1 MGRVHAP
8 YKLYDVLGQEN
19 GIMELSRKKRAVNLM
34 KWDEVRRLYP
44 ERFVKI
50 QILDS
55 HIENSVR
62 FTDDMTVIQAFED
75 EKEATREL
83 VRATDD
89 ILVYHTGK
97 EKIEVPIKQIFGFR
111 SAI

>member
-1 MGRVHAP
+1 M
-8 YKLYDVLGQEN
+8 QWN
-19 GIMELSRKKRAVNLM
+19 
-34 KWDEVRRLYP
+34 EVRKIYP

-50 QILDS
+50 QILES
-55 HIENSVR
+55 HVQNNIR
-62 FTDDMTVIQAFED
+62 YIDDMTVIQAFED

-83 VRATDD
+83 VRAKDE

-111 SAI
+111 GTI

>member
-1 MGRVHAP
+1 
-8 YKLYDVLGQEN
+8 
-19 GIMELSRKKRAVNLM
+19 MEWN
-34 KWDEVRRLYP
+34 EVRRIYP

-50 QILDS
+50 QVLES
-55 HIENSVR
+55 HVQNNIR
-62 FTDDMTVIQAFED
+62 YIDDMAVIQVFED

-83 VRATDD
+83 VRAKDE

-111 SAI
+111 GAI